1 MVYNSK
7 TGPIGSQPNTE
18 QYQESDHHE
27 EIIEMNEDELME
39 AEEEFQSFLN
49 QNSSVHIVNEAQMA
63 RAFDL
68 PAAPEGYRYD
78 MTKNPPELVKKKVR
92 KTKAKAP
99 KSE

>member
-1 MVYNSK
+1 
-7 TGPIGSQPNTE
+7 
-18 QYQESDHHE
+18 
-27 EIIEMNEDELME
+27 MNEDELME

-99 KSE
+99 KSESNALVPYHAPKPKPSLNS